1 MKHEPMTQERLEAI
15 RARLADVGAIWKYA
29 ATPTGDGEVITVGQ
43 EGPIAWGSDSDSAA
57 LIAHAPQDLTDLLAE
72 VERLR
77 ALLTVDEDMV
87 ERAAGTLFKQDF
99 LERNPWADDARA
111 QHSLDQ
117 VRVSTPKAWGQYLQV
132 VRAALDAAL
141 GTGEGA

>member
-1 MKHEPMTQERLEAI
+1 MSATEPMTQERLDAI
-15 RARLADVGAIWKYA
+15 QERA
-29 ATPTGDGEVITVGQ
+29 GEVTTLRSASFNDWQ
-43 EGPIAWGSDSDSAA
+43 ELA
-57 LIAHAPQDLTDLLAE
+57 LHLSECVDDLLAE

-77 ALLTVDEDMV
+77 ALTTVDKAMV

-111 QHSLDQ
+111 QHSLEQ

-141 GTGEGA
+141 DTGEDA